1 LLTSSLVLDPWISYS
16 GLLADCGDDLDA
28 HTYLETTKECLHAHF
43 HAKYDKPLL
52 APTAPI
58 ASTVAMN
65 SSPQKVDFTSHYRNL
80 PQAFT
85 DEVQEYFKLP
95 CENFDTC
102 DPLQWWGG
110 WRSQFPNLSCF
121 AQDILSILGKFTTDF
136 FSLFGCLVM
145 FLSLLHSNQDLLL
158 L

>member
-1 LLTSSLVLDPWISYS
+1 LLTSSLVLDPQISYS

-28 HTYLETTKECLHAHF
+28 HAYLETTKECLYAHF
-43 HAKYDKPLL
+43 CAKYDKPLL

-58 ASTVAMN
+58 ASTFAMN

-95 CENFDTC
+95 RENFDTC
-102 DPLQWWGG
+102 DPLKWWAG
-110 WRSQFPNLSCF
+110 WRSQFPNLSHF
-121 AQDILSILGKFTTDF
+121 AQDILSIPGKFATDF
-136 FSLFGCLVM
+136 LFGCLIM
-145 FLSLLHSNQDLLL
+145 FLSLPHSNQDLLL